1 MWSQLQYHAWHLD
14 IYSNQPS
21 KVVNVICD
29 VCDQK
34 ITVGN
39 WKNVAH
45 IIKEEKTF
53 CEMNHILDS
62 KIEPLIFHLSGGG
75 LTDDSDNELVSEKER
90 WLQCNKTSIKEKHSF
105 YLGQNC

>member
-1 MWSQLQYHAWHLD
+1 M
-14 IYSNQPS
+14 
-21 KVVNVICD
+21 
-29 VCDQK
+29 
-34 ITVGN
+34 
-39 WKNVAH
+39 
-45 IIKEEKTF
+45 KEEKTF